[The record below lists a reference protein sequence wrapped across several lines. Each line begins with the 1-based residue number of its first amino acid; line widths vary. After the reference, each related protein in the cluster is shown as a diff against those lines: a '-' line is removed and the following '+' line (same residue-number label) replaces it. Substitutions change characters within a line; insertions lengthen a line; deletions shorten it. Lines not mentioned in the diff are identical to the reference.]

1 MAGRALTLLFALLPA
16 SASAYSHTHPVLA
29 WSSHHSKALSSPAV
43 VQGSNAGSHAMA
55 SALYTHGDICE
66 HDAVVVIDH
75 AGLHASDLRSLSPSC
90 HVAKSI
96 SSSPSSLQLAYV
108 EAGDHHANPFHTLAH
123 GLTTRCGSRAVS
135 HSPDLGTLE
144 IDAGKGK
151 HVVSITLPAL
161 EDDEEGASRKTS
173 VSEHE
178 SWLSQ
183 ELSKIEA
190 AFSNYLVIYSG
201 SPGSLLL
208 HARQSTE
215 SSSTFKEAVTPAD
228 ASPSG
233 GILKRYQLLTPGLI
247 LALLITLF
255 VLLPIIFVGVS
266 ALSSIQ
272 SPLTN
277 EIPKGFSAEEK
288 KNQ

>member
-16 SASAYSHTHPVLA
+16 AASAYSHTHPVLA
-29 WSSHHSKALSSPAV
+29 WSSHHSKALSSPAIA
-43 VQGSNAGSHAMA
+43 QGSKAGSHAIA
-55 SALYTHGDICE
+55 NALYTHEDICE

-90 HVAKSI
+90 HVAKSL
-96 SSSPSSLQLAYV
+96 STAPSSLQLAYV
-108 EAGDHHANPFHTLAH
+108 EAGDHHANPFHTLAE

-135 HSPDLGTLE
+135 HSPDLGTLD
-144 IDAGKGK
+144 IDVRKGK
-151 HVVSITLPAL
+151 HVVSISLPPL
-161 EDDEEGASRKTS
+161 EDGEEGVSRKTS

-190 AFSNYLVIYSG
+190 VFSNYLVIYSG
-201 SPGSLLL
+201 SPGSLL

-215 SSSTFKEAVTPAD
+215 SSSTFKQAAALAD

-247 LALLITLF
+247 LALLVTLF

-277 EIPKGFSAEEK
+277 DIPKGFSAEEK